1 MRTIEVTNEI
11 ASEHLEIMTKDPFMD
26 MTRIKMPDYLY
37 RRIFS
42 EPLEIM
48 AGPNHTLPTNGTAKF
63 SPLSVDDFIK
73 KSSIISYTKEALEKV
88 HKDIEAFA
96 LSEGLSAHANSIA
109 VRFDENYS
117 N

>member
-1 MRTIEVTNEI
+1 MNPWEI
-11 ASEHLEIMTKDPFMD
+11 IWQGLI
-26 MTRIKMPDYLY
+26 ILC
-37 RRIFS
+37 
-42 EPLEIM
+42 
-48 AGPNHTLPTNGTAKF
+48 LPTALQNF

-73 KSSIISYTKEALEKV
+73 ISIISYTKEALEKV